1 LYKIYQMFYHFRN
14 DTISWSLFFN
24 KTFFLSLKSVDLK
37 NEKEI
42 LFIENRTNWGG
53 FLWIFIE
60 IQEYNNREW
69 L

>member
-1 LYKIYQMFYHFRN
+1 MFYHFRN